1 MATNATKLGLG
12 AGGRL
17 VVRGLPPAEAAAL
30 VGELPDG
37 ARTDAGRE
45 GGADVVVVFA
55 GDVAQV
61 HAEVTEA
68 ARIAGEAGRLWV
80 AYRKGAGRDALNR
93 DTLQRA
99 LGDHGLVGVSL
110 VSLDAS
116 WSAMR
121 VRELR
126 AGETSPA
133 R

>member
-1 MATNATKLGLG
+1 MATNATKLGLR

-37 ARTDAGRE
+37 ARTDAGR

-55 GDVAQV
+55 GDAAQV

-68 ARIAGEAGRLWV
+68 AGIAGEAGRLWV
-80 AYRKGAGRDALNR
+80 AYRKGARRDALNR